1 MTDTS
6 VASGAPSAS
15 PTVRYL
21 RTGLAVAMALAA
33 LAWAADFYRAV
44 GWLFLNEQFL
54 VVVFG
59 LALALTFVQCPARR
73 KTHRATLPWYDAL
86 VALLGL
92 ATAIYVAIN
101 YPNILSKFFTVP
113 VDGVVASWILF
124 VIAIEGLRRTTG
136 WPLVII
142 VLFFTAYALVGHVVP
157 GALQTRQV
165 EINRLMIYIGM
176 DTSGLLG
183 LTMQVGVTIVMPF
196 LLFGFL
202 LSASG
207 GASFFNDFAL
217 ALMGRFRGGAAKIS
231 IAASGLFG
239 SISGIVV
246 SNIMATGVVTIPL
259 MKRSGFSAR
268 QAAAIEATA
277 STGGQLMPPV
287 MGAVAFL
294 MADFLE
300 RPYRD
305 VAIAALVPAI
315 LFYLALFIQA
325 DLVAAKRGIKRVEA
339 AQIPKV
345 GTVLRNGWQF
355 VLPFVVLIYALFWGN
370 QSPQLAALYG
380 AVTTAIVGLVLGY
393 GGQRMKPVELW
404 RGLIATGSSSLEIL
418 MISAGAGFIMGILQM
433 TGLGFALT
441 AFLVHLG
448 AGNVIALLV
457 IAAIMCIVLGMGMPT
472 LAVYVLLAILVAP
485 SMVQVGLDPL
495 PSHMFILYLGMMSF
509 ITPPVAIAAF
519 FAASLAG
526 AEPMR
531 TGWESMRF
539 GWTAF
544 IIPFL
549 FVLSPSLLLQSDSVM
564 DIVLSI
570 STAVIGVWFVS
581 AGMIGYAIRALDLP
595 RRVGLL
601 VGGFG
606 LLLPPELGT
615 WATFANV
622 AGFVVCAAI
631 VGQQAV
637 ALRRFRVAN
646 MRSGPAE

>member
-6 VASGAPSAS
+6 VTSGAPLAS

-124 VIAIEGLRRTTG
+124 VLAIEGLRRTTG

-157 GALQTRQV
+157 GALQTREV

-259 MKRSGFSAR
+259 MKRSGFNAR

-339 AQIPKV
+339 AQIPKL

-531 TGWESMRF
+531 TGFEAMRF

-564 DIVLSI
+564 DIFLSI

-595 RRVGLL
+595 RRIGLL
-601 VGGFG
+601 AGGFG
-606 LLLPPELGT
+606 LLIPPELGT
-615 WATFANV
+615 WAIFTNIGGFIVCV
-622 AGFVVCAAI
+622 AV
-631 VGQQAV
+631 VGQQV
-637 ALRRFRVAN
+637 MMVRRYRVTEVQ
-646 MRSGPAE
+646 SGAAE